1 MSVAPATPERA
12 KLHAFLQRHQRFLLT
27 THVNPDGDAI
37 GSEVAFAEMLR
48 AMGKHVRILND
59 SPTPH
64 AFEWL
69 THEWPVEVYEEGL
82 AETRFAEADAL
93 VVLDTGNRQRI
104 GQLASHLDRHAIA
117 VAVIDHHVTH
127 DGFGQV
133 NVIEPACAA
142 TAVLVFELMREAGVK
157 LDALSA
163 DALYVGLATDTGHF
177 RYSNTDARALRMAAD
192 LVDAGVDVTVVS
204 AKVHQSA
211 PAGRLR
217 FFGEALAALEVRH
230 GGQLVVVEVTPEQFA
245 RHGLVGA
252 DTEGLVDLPRTIEG
266 VEAVALFSEV
276 EPGKVKVSLRSTG
289 RVSIDG
295 VCSRLGGG
303 GHPHAAGVQMRG
315 SREQAKAKILPEVE
329 RLLSELPPVPRIA
342 VPALGAVAAP
352 AAGAAGSPRRTGGDE
367 VPA

>member
-1 MSVAPATPERA
+1 VTTFAPATPARA
-12 KLHAFLQRHQRFLLT
+12 ALHAFVERHQRFLLT

-37 GSEVAFAEMLR
+37 GSEVAFAELLR
-48 AMGKHVRILND
+48 AKGKQVRLLND

-69 THEWPVEVYEEGL
+69 THEWPIETWSEDV
-82 AETRFAEADAL
+82 AEARFAEADAL

-104 GQLASHLDRHAIA
+104 GRLAAHLDRHAIA
-117 VAVIDHHVTH
+117 MAVVDHHVTH

-142 TAVLVFELMREAGVK
+142 TAVLVFELMKEAGVRP
-157 LDALSA
+157 DALAA

-177 RYSNTDARALRMAAD
+177 RYSNTDARALRMAAE
-192 LVDAGVDVTVVS
+192 LVDLGVDVAGVT
-204 AKVHQSA
+204 ARVHQTA

-217 FFGEALAALEVRH
+217 FFGEALASLELRL
-230 GGQLVVVEVTPEQFA
+230 GGQLVVLEVGPDQFS

-252 DTEGLVDLPRTIEG
+252 DTEGLVDLPRAIEG

-289 RVSIDG
+289 RVQVDG

-303 GHPHAAGVQMRG
+303 GHAHAAGVQLRG
-315 SREQAKAKILPEVE
+315 SREQARERVLPDLE
-329 RLLSELPPVPRIA
+329 RLVAELPPAPRI
-342 VPALGAVAAP
+342 VLPAGAGAPREAAP
-352 AAGAAGSPRRTGGDE
+352 TDGGG
-367 VPA
+367 VA